1 MIRSIVAIMKFQSVL
16 SLAAFGLTANGC
28 TLPGEEDGTFVY
40 EKYVASRAGLRQRQ
54 SFTELPIG
62 QGDRFNGG
70 EKAPIGLGVNDRNL
84 VSILN
89 VDEVKSGLQGLA
101 GKFDDVE
108 LFTAPYKTF
117 EKRELYGATIGAGN
131 PRVFIQSG
139 IHARERG
146 GPDNVLYFI
155 SDLLEARANGTGIAY
170 GTQKYTADQVET
182 ALSAGIAIVPLVN
195 PDGVAYD
202 QKTSTCWRKNR
213 NTASSDGSKASVGI
227 DLNRNFAIMWD
238 YKRIFNPSANIRSA
252 ASDNPRS
259 EVFHGKAPLSEPET
273 QNVAW
278 VLDQNKDLSWFLDLH
293 SFGGDILYAWGD
305 DDAQTTDPKQSFT
318 NKAYDGKRGFIGQDP
333 ANSVYREYMEQAD
346 LDAQL
351 ALSKRMGDG
360 MNRAGKIRYVPKPS
374 SGLYPTAGGSTDH
387 ALGQYY
393 NGTCGASRVHGLTIE
408 FGNETPSDCP
418 FYPDNARY
426 HESMR
431 QVAVGLMEL
440 LLTAAGKDGEKKV
453 RQC

>member
-1 MIRSIVAIMKFQSVL
+1 MKIQSAL
-16 SLAAFGLTANGC
+16 SLAAFGLTARGC
-28 TLPGEEDGTFVY
+28 ILPGEEDGTFVY
-40 EKYVASRAGLRQRQ
+40 EKYAARRAGLRQRQ
-54 SFTELPIG
+54 SFTVLPIG
-62 QGDRFNGG
+62 QGDRFDGG
-70 EKAPIGLGVNDRNL
+70 SKAPIGLGVNDRNL

-89 VDEVKSGLQGLA
+89 VDEVKTGLQGLA
-101 GKFDDVE
+101 GRFNDVK

-117 EKRELYGATIGAGN
+117 EKRELHGATIGTGN

-155 SDLLEARANGTGIAY
+155 ADLLEARANGTGIAY
-170 GTQKYTADQVET
+170 GPQKYTPEQVKT
-182 ALSAGIAIVPLVN
+182 ALSAGIVVVPLVN
-195 PDGVAYD
+195 PDGVAHD
-202 QKTSTCWRKNR
+202 QGTSTCWRKNR
-213 NTASSDGSKASVGI
+213 NTASSDGSPDSVGI
-227 DLNRNFAIMWD
+227 DLNRNFAVMWD
-238 YKRIFNPSANIRSA
+238 YKRIFNPKAEIGGA
-252 ASDNPRS
+252 ASDDPSS
-259 EVFHGKAPLSEPET
+259 EVFHGKGPLSEPET

-278 VLDQNKDLSWFLDLH
+278 VLEQNKDLSWFLDLH

-305 DDAQTTDPKQSFT
+305 DDAQTTDPAQSFT
-318 NKAYDGKRGFIGQDP
+318 NRTYDGKRGFIGQDP
-333 ANSVYREYMEQAD
+333 PDSVYREYMEKED

-351 ALSKRMGDG
+351 ALTRRMGEG
-360 MNRAGKIRYVPKPS
+360 MNRAGSIRYVPKPS
-374 SGLYPTAGGSTDH
+374 SSLYPTAGGSTDH

-408 FGNETPSDCP
+408 FGNQTPADCP
-418 FYPDNARY
+418 FYPDNTRY

>member
-1 MIRSIVAIMKFQSVL
+1 MKLPSVL
-16 SLAAFGLTANGC
+16 SLAAFGLTATGC
-28 TLPGEEDGTFVY
+28 TLPGEADGSFDY
-40 EKYVASRAGLRQRQ
+40 EKYLAGRSGLRQRQ
-54 SFTELPIG
+54 SSFTELPIG
-62 QGDRFNGG
+62 DGDRFDGG
-70 EKAPIGLGVNDRNL
+70 QKAPVGLGVNDRDL
-84 VSILN
+84 ASILN
-89 VDEVKSGLQGLA
+89 VGEVKSALQGLA
-101 GKFDDVE
+101 GTFEDVK

-117 EKRELYGATIGAGN
+117 EGREMYGATVGSGS

-155 SDLLEARANGTGIAY
+155 SDLLAARANGTGVAY
-170 GTQKYTADQVET
+170 GSQSYTPAQVQT
-182 ALSAGIAIVPLVN
+182 ALSAGIAILPLVN
-195 PDGVAYD
+195 PDGVTYD
-202 QKTSTCWRKNR
+202 QNTSTCWRKNR
-213 NTASSDGSKASVGI
+213 NPARSDGSPASVGV

-238 YKRIFNPSANIRSA
+238 YTRIFNPSANIQSA

-259 EVFHGKAPLSEPET
+259 EVYHGKGPLSEPET

-278 VLDQNKDLSWFLDLH
+278 VMQQNQDLSWFLDLH

-305 DDAQTTDPKQSFT
+305 DDAQTNDTKQSFT
-318 NKAYDGKRGFIGQDP
+318 NAAYDRKRGFLGRDP
-333 ANSVYREYMEQAD
+333 PNSVYREYIEQAD
-346 LDAQL
+346 LDAQV
-351 ALSKRMGDG
+351 ALSGRMGEG
-360 MNRAGKIRYVPKPS
+360 MNRAGNIRYVPKPS
-374 SGLYPTAGGSTDH
+374 SGLYPTSGGSTDH

-393 NGTCGASRVHGLTIE
+393 NGTCGASRVHGITIE